1 MIRVSWYEG
10 CFRILCSAQPAF
22 EVLQA
27 PNFKARRVFP
37 PVFLRKG
44 FAHEVETGFF
54 GGVIFEA
61 ASRVSPMLTLAF
73 LHQPQNMERPHC

>member
-1 MIRVSWYEG
+1 MKGAS
-10 CFRILCSAQPAF
+10 RILCSAPPAF

-44 FAHEVETGFF
+44 FAHEVEQGSLMFF
-54 GGVIFEA
+54 GG
-61 ASRVSPMLTLAF
+61 R
-73 LHQPQNMERPHC
+73 